1 MFGICLCACLSE
13 ESEPLSPVLYQKNN
27 PPHHFWSERKMG
39 SMVIRVL
46 NKRLWS
52 SSLHHFTLS
61 NSSTKVLNAFHSR
74 FLGPLVSCHHT
85 PTLSSFPRF
94 ESTKSQNQLL
104 HDSNQDIQVT
114 ALFFFLKNSL
124 FFFYPE
130 IYFQESSFY
139 LLDSCIYI
147 VEAFFLRA

>member
-1 MFGICLCACLSE
+1 
-13 ESEPLSPVLYQKNN
+13 
-27 PPHHFWSERKMG
+27 MG

-61 NSSTKVLNAFHSR
+61 NSSPKVLLNAFHGR

-114 ALFFFLKNSL
+114 AALTLFFFFKNST
-124 FFFYPE
+124 FFFTQKK
-130 IYFQESSFY
+130 IFRKNTVKSSFY
-139 LLDSCIYI
+139 LYLLDNWIYI
-147 VEAFFLRA
+147 VEAFFPRA